1 MMVKGMR
8 PGSIINHCRVLVCL
22 GFVALAPVAAWAAT
36 EMAGDVPAQ
45 ATLLPDRLDLN
56 SMSQGRAT
64 TLDEDYAATQ
74 QQYKLSSPNK
84 LNIKLDDLLAEHPGQ
99 VLAPTGVEH
108 GLTIADVRARALR
121 NNLSLKVVQFDP
133 QIAQSVLGAE
143 RAKFD
148 NIIYA
153 SLRRTRENRPLTS
166 GDIVQ
171 LKAEDASLDGQL
183 VKLNKAEQQIDYLD
197 GEAGIAIPLR
207 TGGTVRV
214 STPFERKLTEGAL
227 GTDEYRRATRFS
239 ISQPLLRNAGIK
251 VNEAS
256 IRIAD
261 LDRQA
266 VDASTRLQS
275 IRVIALI
282 DKAYWDLYAAWAE
295 LEVRQQQYELA
306 ARNLEMV
313 RRKVQE
319 GLVASI
325 EASRAEIG
333 VSDRIEAL
341 IMAKTRLQLSQRQLQ
356 FLLNDPQY
364 TFEGHALIR
373 PQSEPILVHYEFD
386 RDRLVD
392 SAMQGRLELLELE
405 LKLAADLNKIEYLQN
420 QTLPLFTLDYSYG
433 ALSAGANSLSQAYN
447 SPFDNRFNDWSV
459 GLRFELPMTNEV
471 RRNQLQQ
478 AVQQRMQRLATK
490 ELQVLTVK
498 REIHDGVD
506 RAEQHWQRM
515 IAARQQ
521 VMLAGVNYDGE
532 LKQFNEGLRNMTEVL
547 EMLSRLGES
556 QIKEIRALVDYQV
569 ALIDVAYTT
578 GTLLGYGQIE
588 FGS

>member
-1 MMVKGMR
+1 MKRLIPCTMLIAGLSLTTAW
-8 PGSIINHCRVLVCL
+8 PLQAADIN
-22 GFVALAPVAAWAAT
+22 AT
-36 EMAGDVPAQ
+36 D
-45 ATLLPDRLDLN
+45 
-56 SMSQGRAT
+56 AT
-64 TLDEDYAATQ
+64 TDQPITLPERIDLDAMSVGKESLEQSTSNTQ
-74 QQYKLSSPNK
+74 QHYKLSAPQK
-84 LNIKLDDLLAEHPGQ
+84 LNIKLDDVLNAQAAPQAQVPQLA
-99 VLAPTGVEH
+99 LNGVEH
-108 GLTIADVRARALR
+108 GLTLADVRARALQ

-133 QIAQSVLGAE
+133 QIAQSALGAE

-153 SLRRTRENRPLTS
+153 SLKRSRENRPLTS

-171 LKAEDASLDGQL
+171 LKAEDADLDGQL

-214 STPFERKLTEGAL
+214 STPFERKLTEGSL

-239 ISQPLLRNAGIK
+239 ISQPLLRNAGVK

-266 VDASTRLQS
+266 VDAKTRLQS
-275 IRVIALI
+275 IRIVSLI

-295 LEVRQQQYELA
+295 LDVRRQQYDLA

-313 RRKVQE
+313 RRRVEE

-341 IMAKTRLQLSQRQLQ
+341 IVAKTRLQLSQRQLQ

-364 TFEGHALIR
+364 TMEGQAMIR
-373 PQSEPILVHYEFD
+373 PQSEPILVHYEFETD
-386 RDRLVD
+386 KLIA

-405 LKLAADLNKIEYLQN
+405 LKLAADINKIDYLQN

-433 ALSAGANSLSQAYN
+433 ALSAGTTSLSRAYD
-447 SPFDNRFNDWSV
+447 SPFDNRFSEWSV
-459 GLRFELPMTNEV
+459 GLRFELPMTNEA

-506 RAEQHWQRM
+506 QAEQHWQRI

-521 VMLAGVNYDGE
+521 VMLASVNYDGE

-556 QIKEIRALVDYQV
+556 QIKEIRAMVAYQA
-569 ALIDVAYTT
+569 ALIDIAYTT
-578 GTLLGYGQIE
+578 GTLLGYGQVE
-588 FGS
+588 LGS

>member
-1 MMVKGMR
+1 MKRLIPCTMLIAGLSLTTAW
-8 PGSIINHCRVLVCL
+8 PLQ
-22 GFVALAPVAAWAAT
+22 AADITAT
-36 EMAGDVPAQ
+36 G
-45 ATLLPDRLDLN
+45 
-56 SMSQGRAT
+56 AT
-64 TLDEDYAATQ
+64 TDQLIALPERIDLDAMSVGKESLEQSTRNAQ
-74 QQYKLSSPNK
+74 QQYKLSAPQK
-84 LNIKLDDLLAEHPGQ
+84 LNIKLDDVLNAQAAPQAQVPQLA
-99 VLAPTGVEH
+99 LNGVEH
-108 GLTIADVRARALR
+108 GLTLADVRARALQ

-133 QIAQSVLGAE
+133 QIAQSALGAE

-153 SLRRTRENRPLTS
+153 SLKRSRENRPLTS

-171 LKAEDASLDGQL
+171 LKAEDADLDGQL

-214 STPFERKLTEGAL
+214 STPFERKLTEGSL

-239 ISQPLLRNAGIK
+239 ISQPLLRNAGVK

-266 VDASTRLQS
+266 VDAKTRLQS
-275 IRVIALI
+275 IRIVSLI

-295 LEVRQQQYELA
+295 LDVRRQQYDLA

-313 RRKVQE
+313 RRRVEE

-341 IMAKTRLQLSQRQLQ
+341 IVAKTRLQLSQRQLQ

-364 TFEGHALIR
+364 TMEGQAMIR
-373 PQSEPILVHYEFD
+373 PQSEPILVHYEFETD
-386 RDRLVD
+386 KLIA
-392 SAMQGRLELLELE
+392 SAIQGRLELLELE
-405 LKLAADLNKIEYLQN
+405 LKLAADINKIDYLQN

-433 ALSAGANSLSQAYN
+433 ALSAGTTSLSRAYD
-447 SPFDNRFNDWSV
+447 SPFDNRFSEWSV
-459 GLRFELPMTNEV
+459 GLRFELPMTNEA

-506 RAEQHWQRM
+506 QAEQHWQRI

-521 VMLAGVNYDGE
+521 VMLASVNYDGE

-556 QIKEIRALVDYQV
+556 QIKEIRAMVAYQA
-569 ALIDVAYTT
+569 ALIDIAYTT
-578 GTLLGYGQIE
+578 GTLLGYGQVE
-588 FGS
+588 LGS

>member
-1 MMVKGMR
+1 MKRLIPCTMLIAGLSLTTAW
-8 PGSIINHCRVLVCL
+8 PLQ
-22 GFVALAPVAAWAAT
+22 AADITAT
-36 EMAGDVPAQ
+36 G
-45 ATLLPDRLDLN
+45 
-56 SMSQGRAT
+56 AT
-64 TLDEDYAATQ
+64 TDQPITLPERIDLDAMSVGKESLEQSTSNTQ
-74 QQYKLSSPNK
+74 QQYKLSAPQK
-84 LNIKLDDLLAEHPGQ
+84 LNIKLDDVLNAPVAPQAQVPQLA
-99 VLAPTGVEH
+99 LNGVEH
-108 GLTIADVRARALR
+108 GLTLADVRARALQ

-133 QIAQSVLGAE
+133 QIAQSALGAE

-153 SLRRTRENRPLTS
+153 SLKRSRENRPLTS

-171 LKAEDASLDGQL
+171 LKAEDADLDGQL

-214 STPFERKLTEGAL
+214 STPFERKLTEGSL

-239 ISQPLLRNAGIK
+239 ISQPLLRNAGVK

-266 VDASTRLQS
+266 VDAKTRLQS
-275 IRVIALI
+275 IRIVSLI

-295 LEVRQQQYELA
+295 LDVRRQQYDLA

-313 RRKVQE
+313 RRRVEE

-341 IMAKTRLQLSQRQLQ
+341 IIAKTRLQLSQRQLQ

-364 TFEGHALIR
+364 TMEGQAMIR
-373 PQSEPILVHYEFD
+373 PQSEPILVHYEFETD
-386 RDRLVD
+386 KLIA

-405 LKLAADLNKIEYLQN
+405 LKLAADINKIDYLQN

-433 ALSAGANSLSQAYN
+433 ALSAGTTSLSRAYD
-447 SPFDNRFNDWSV
+447 SPFDNRFSEWSV
-459 GLRFELPMTNEV
+459 GLRFELPMTNEA

-506 RAEQHWQRM
+506 QAEQHWQRI

-521 VMLAGVNYDGE
+521 VMLASVNYDGE

-556 QIKEIRALVDYQV
+556 QIKEIRAMVAYQA
-569 ALIDVAYTT
+569 ALIDIAYTT
-578 GTLLGYGQIE
+578 GTLLGYGQVE
-588 FGS
+588 LGS

>member
-1 MMVKGMR
+1 MLIAGLSLTTAW
-8 PGSIINHCRVLVCL
+8 PLQ
-22 GFVALAPVAAWAAT
+22 AADITAT
-36 EMAGDVPAQ
+36 G
-45 ATLLPDRLDLN
+45 
-56 SMSQGRAT
+56 AT
-64 TLDEDYAATQ
+64 TDQPITLPERIDLDAMSVGKESLEQSTSNTQ
-74 QQYKLSSPNK
+74 QQYKLSAPQK
-84 LNIKLDDLLAEHPGQ
+84 LNIKLDDVLNAPVAPQAQVPQLA
-99 VLAPTGVEH
+99 LNGVEH
-108 GLTIADVRARALR
+108 GLTLADVRARALQ

-133 QIAQSVLGAE
+133 QIAQSALGAE

-153 SLRRTRENRPLTS
+153 SLKRSRENRPLTS

-171 LKAEDASLDGQL
+171 LKAEDADLDGQL

-214 STPFERKLTEGAL
+214 STPFERKLTEGSL

-239 ISQPLLRNAGIK
+239 ISQPLLRNAGVK

-266 VDASTRLQS
+266 VDAKTRLQS
-275 IRVIALI
+275 IRIVSLI

-295 LEVRQQQYELA
+295 LDVRRQQYDLA

-313 RRKVQE
+313 RRRVEE

-341 IMAKTRLQLSQRQLQ
+341 IIAKTRLQLSQRQLQ

-364 TFEGHALIR
+364 TMEGQAMIR
-373 PQSEPILVHYEFD
+373 PQSEPILVHYEFETD
-386 RDRLVD
+386 KLIA

-405 LKLAADLNKIEYLQN
+405 LKLAADINKIDYLQN

-433 ALSAGANSLSQAYN
+433 ALSAGTTSLSRAYD
-447 SPFDNRFNDWSV
+447 SPFDNRFSEWSV
-459 GLRFELPMTNEV
+459 GLRFELPMTNEA

-506 RAEQHWQRM
+506 QAEQHWQRI

-521 VMLAGVNYDGE
+521 VMLASVNYDGE

-556 QIKEIRALVDYQV
+556 QIKEIRAMVAYQA
-569 ALIDVAYTT
+569 ALIDIAYTT
-578 GTLLGYGQIE
+578 GTLLGYGQVE
-588 FGS
+588 LGS